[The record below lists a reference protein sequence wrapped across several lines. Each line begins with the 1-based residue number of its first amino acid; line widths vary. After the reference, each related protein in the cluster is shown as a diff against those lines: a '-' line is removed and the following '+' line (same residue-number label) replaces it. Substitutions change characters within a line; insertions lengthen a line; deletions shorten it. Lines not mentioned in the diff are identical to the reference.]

1 MQESLT
7 DLRGQ
12 VLNVVSSQAEPLPH
26 CSVTIKRLSSG
37 QTSWE
42 VSYSGSDPHQVLEVA
57 MKMHERLV
65 AAYVGSGAE
74 GDQGIKLA
82 GGGGDA

>member
-1 MQESLT
+1 MQESST

-12 VLNVVSSQAEPLPH
+12 VLQVVSSQAEPLPH
-26 CSVTIKRLSSG
+26 CTVTIKRLSSG
-37 QTSWE
+37 QTGWE
-42 VSYSGSDPHQVLEVA
+42 VSYSGSDSEEVLEVA

-74 GDQGIKLA
+74 GGQGLKLA
-82 GGGGDA
+82 GGGGNA